1 MLPKMLA
8 DEQHLQAPGDR
19 LTYDDL
25 PHTPPASM
33 PKHKAASV
41 TLLMQLGPRV
51 SAVPK
56 GENAY
61 RQEMQSYTLTTL
73 KTCFELIP
81 HVPKLPQDTPR
92 SEHATLTRSDPRGW
106 MSAHRPGQYARAS
119 PDVTPDTSP
128 DPAAAAA
135 APKEHA
141 LGAAHRHRRVAAN
154 ARERRRMH
162 GLNRAFD
169 RLRSV
174 IPSLENDKKLSKY
187 DTLQMAQIYIAELS
201 ELLEGVAARGTGE
214 ASRARRCFQTPCA
227 GYTVDAAATTTP
239 STAPV
244 TEGHVLILSAPSA
257 HFDPAKM
264 ELAAA
269 NGSDGE
275 SSHCSDAED
284 VHPGTQG
291 NLKAQEQHSNLV
303 GRQSK

>member
-1 MLPKMLA
+1 MKQGRFIL
-8 DEQHLQAPGDR
+8 HI
-19 LTYDDL
+19 LTMM
-25 PHTPPASM
+25 AN
-33 PKHKAASV
+33 AE
-41 TLLMQLGPRV
+41 LLTW
-51 SAVPK
+51 SEA
-56 GENAY
+56 
-61 RQEMQSYTLTTL
+61 
-73 KTCFELIP
+73 

-284 VHPGTQG
+284 VHPGTQSTANEPTAIYECKLYRSLG
-291 NLKAQEQHSNLV
+291 IREIKLRPERKCILHNSWEIVAFSS
-303 GRQSK
+303 G